1 MAKKIK
7 EEKKGSLRVLCP
19 VLVLSLRLH
28 PAEEV
33 RMPLCLVE
41 VPHHLGRASNSS
53 IPARQGGESWGR
65 PRVGVGVLPL
75 YLL

>member
-7 EEKKGSLRVLCP
+7 EGKKGSLRALCP
-19 VLVLSLRLH
+19 VLVPSLRLH

-41 VPHHLGRASNSS
+41 MPHHLGRARNSS
-53 IPARQGGESWGR
+53 IPARQGGESWGC

-75 YLL
+75 YLR